1 MIDPGSV
8 GDWLQASLMA
18 AALGALAAASRWA
31 LRMEETEQATPHAVP
46 LRESTGTA
54 TPTPLGPPNLP
65 SYSTPMTRLTRRA
78 AVARKASS
86 PPSAMGRQQ
95 P

>member
-18 AALGALAAASRWA
+18 GALGALAAASRWA

-46 LRESTGTA
+46 LRESTGTT
-54 TPTPLGPPNLP
+54 TPTPGRAHARRIR
-65 SYSTPMTRLTRRA
+65 SLTRTQR
-78 AVARKASS
+78 
-86 PPSAMGRQQ
+86 PPGPAPVTSRQVV
-95 P
+95 